1 MTNLYS
7 IFINAQYN
15 NTYIARDY
23 HVFAADASSA
33 CQTLVNFLNDS
44 GYSSIRCV
52 EIKNISIQNGLI
64 FS

>member
-1 MTNLYS
+1 MINLYS

-23 HVFAADASSA
+23 HVFAANASSA
-33 CQTLVNFLNDS
+33 RQTLINFLNDS
-44 GYSSIRCV
+44 GYSSVKCV